1 MSSMFGGP
9 SSLPEP
15 SPKPLGVD
23 ERRVS
28 TNEQAVPVPYMA
40 GRRPMP
46 VTFISEVFDSV
57 TVAVTRDVG
66 KQKSKAGTN
75 YYGSFAC
82 LVGHGPFDG
91 MHEILLNGESV
102 WTGNLLRGVGN
113 PDFVDITIA
122 GFGTAKFYFGTETQM
137 PDPYLNAK
145 SGTKHPAYRGLG
157 YFVFYRHFFGFN
169 QTSVQNIEV
178 VPSRYPAVSYLGN
191 QGRVVNDVNPMV
203 CVSEW
208 IENPRIGLGLRPEEG
223 LIDTVGMLAVATQLK
238 TELYGVSSWLTR
250 AEEIRTLLVKLF
262 DYFDGFP
269 VMTVDGKF
277 SVGLARPAAD
287 VNALPVV
294 DETLM
299 TKRLEYTPQDWSETA
314 NKTIVQFINS
324 DNLWQKDASTYR
336 DRGNFRITEQV
347 LPLTLDRSWI
357 TTQTLADKVAQA
369 AGRIAA
375 LPEVTGEMTLRRTG
389 TLLTAL
395 APGAL
400 FKLNYGP
407 RNIVGMI
414 CRVTE
419 RRREVPGLPEFSIA
433 WKLDRSYLTAAA
445 NVVQHHVKDVPGA
458 PAFPQIATA
467 MILELPLAL
476 CPSGILSLAVLAVR
490 PAVDI
495 QGCRVYLGHNYDSSG
510 HIAPESYELMEGS
523 SRFAMHGTLSADYP
537 ATTGTVDLELG
548 LLVTWD
554 GFDTSLVTD
563 EDLFDGLADELLV
576 FLAGEILSVAKVVLV
591 AAETYRLFC
600 ARGRFNTVKT
610 ASAAGA
616 EVYLLRRAEIVAL
629 QHPHIQALN
638 TVALKLQ
645 TYSRSGVSDLATAY
659 VWEQP
664 VAGKIYASIP
674 PKNLLVQ
681 GDGANPYY
689 TTGQNVAIEWTV
701 TEPGREFYQEELL
714 KISTVLQF
722 LNLGLVELGRV
733 KLDIGISH
741 KTISNADLV
750 ALLGGEVSFVL
761 RAYTEVIGSEFIIDS
776 AYVQVTVRKI

>member
-1 MSSMFGGP
+1 VAEGC
-9 SSLPEP
+9 EH
-15 SPKPLGVD
+15 
-23 ERRVS
+23 
-28 TNEQAVPVPYMA
+28 VP
-40 GRRPMP
+40 G
-46 VTFISEVFDSV
+46 
-57 TVAVTRDVG
+57 
-66 KQKSKAGTN
+66 Q
-75 YYGSFAC
+75 
-82 LVGHGPFDG
+82 
-91 MHEILLNGESV
+91 GE
-102 WTGNLLRGVGN
+102 
-113 PDFVDITIA
+113 
-122 GFGTAKFYFGTETQM
+122 
-137 PDPYLNAK
+137 
-145 SGTKHPAYRGLG
+145 
-157 YFVFYRHFFGFN
+157 
-169 QTSVQNIEV
+169 
-178 VPSRYPAVSYLGN
+178 
-191 QGRVVNDVNPMV
+191 
-203 CVSEW
+203 
-208 IENPRIGLGLRPEEG
+208 
-223 LIDTVGMLAVATQLK
+223 
-238 TELYGVSSWLTR
+238 
-250 AEEIRTLLVKLF
+250 
-262 DYFDGFP
+262 
-269 VMTVDGKF
+269 
-277 SVGLARPAAD
+277 
-287 VNALPVV
+287 
-294 DETLM
+294 
-299 TKRLEYTPQDWSETA
+299 
-314 NKTIVQFINS
+314 
-324 DNLWQKDASTYR
+324 
-336 DRGNFRITEQV
+336 FRITEQV

-375 LPEVTGEMTLRRTG
+375 LPEVTGEMTLRKTG
-389 TLLTAL
+389 TLFTAL

-419 RRREVPGLPEFSIA
+419 RTREVPGLPEFSIA

-445 NVVQHHVKDVPGA
+445 NVVQHHVKDVPGV
-458 PAFPQIATA
+458 PVFPQITTA

-476 CPSGILSLAVLAVR
+476 CPLGILSLAVLAVR

-495 QGCRVYLGHNYDSSG
+495 QGCRVYLGHNYDSTG

-576 FLAGEILSVAKVVLV
+576 FLGGEILSVAKVVLV

-600 ARGRFNTVKT
+600 ARGRFNTAKT

-659 VWEQP
+659 AWEQP
-664 VAGKIYASIP
+664 VVGSIYASIP

-681 GDGANPYY
+681 GDGQNPYY
-689 TTGQNVAIEWTV
+689 TTGTGVTIDWTV
-701 TEPGREFYQEELL
+701 TEPGRDFYEPELL

-722 LNLGLVELGRV
+722 LDLALVVLGTV
-733 KLDIGISH
+733 KVDAGIST
-741 KTISNADLV
+741 KTLTNGELV
-750 ALLGGEVSFVL
+750 AILGGEVSFML
-761 RAYTEVIGSEFIIDS
+761 RAWTEVIGSEFIIDS
-776 AYVQVTVRKI
+776 AYVQLTVRKI